1 MIMQF
6 VGLVAR
12 TPGAIVLSLLAI
24 TVSAC
29 AQATSQTTGQPATT
43 APAPAA
49 QKPAAP
55 ATPGATTQATAPV
68 AAKTPKPLVATSPD
82 GTKIAYETT
91 GAGPALMLLHGGG
104 QTRRSWNERGY
115 VDRLSK
121 RFTVITVDLRGSG
134 DSDKPESVEA
144 YALDAVL
151 ADLVAVA
158 DAAGAKRF
166 HLWGFGHGASIG
178 RYLAARSDRV
188 ISAVLVAAE
197 MGPTVT
203 GPVKDAIVGM
213 RAKWQPLLEAQKA
226 GKLDLKGMSP
236 GDRDAWNSGVARS
249 AIALGALVDYPPLE
263 PAEIKV
269 VTLWLIGAADA
280 SGLENAKKYEGKL
293 AGTKV
298 TLKQVSGLSYSDSF
312 ARIDPILAEVE
323 PFLAANPG
331 TN

>member
-1 MIMQF
+1 MITPF
-6 VGLVAR
+6 VRMVAR
-12 TPGAIVLSLLAI
+12 TPGAIALFSFAI

-29 AQATSQTTGQPATT
+29 AQATSQVTTQPAAAT
-43 APAPAA
+43 PAPAT

-55 ATPGATTQATAPV
+55 AAAAGAAAPA
-68 AAKTPKPLVATSPD
+68 AAKAPTALMATSPD
-82 GTKIAYETT
+82 GTKIAYETAGT
-91 GAGPALMLLHGGG
+91 GPALILLHGGG

-134 DSDKPESVEA
+134 ESDKPDTPEA

-151 ADLVAVA
+151 ADVLAVA

-188 ISAVLVAAE
+188 ISAVLVGAD
-197 MGPTVT
+197 MGPTIS
-203 GPVKDAIVGM
+203 GPVKDAINGM

-236 GDRDAWNSGVARS
+236 GDRDAWNSGVARQ
-249 AIALGALVDYPPLE
+249 AIALGALVDYPALE
-263 PAEIKV
+263 PAEIKAP
-269 VTLWLIGAADA
+269 TLWLIGAADE
-280 SGLENAKKYEGKL
+280 SGLVNAKAYEGKL

-298 TLKQVSGLSYSDSF
+298 TLKQVSGLSYSDTF
-312 ARIDPILAEVE
+312 ARIDPILAEAE